1 MILIIYLQRKS
12 FNEWFDSILF
22 GFNFQKSYL
31 HLLLLKKFIKN
42 NFIKKRNLIY
52 KSISI

>member
-22 GFNFQKSYL
+22 GFNFQKKL
-31 HLLLLKKFIKN
+31 FTLIVIKE
-42 NFIKKRNLIY
+42 IY
-52 KSISI
+52 QK